1 MNKLSIRYDYLIL
14 IAMIYVAVDLSS
26 MVFAYKIIEIG
37 PLIGAASSLI
47 FPATYSIMDVI
58 AEVYGH
64 KIAKKIV
71 WYAFA
76 CDLIFTTLVSVI
88 SHIPSTNQSETVA
101 YSHIFGPLLR
111 AVFAQ
116 MIGILA
122 GAFINIYLIS
132 KWKILVNG
140 RYFWLR
146 SIGSSTIGEAV
157 MLVISVFIAL
167 VGVLPMT
174 KLVQLIMYTYCYKII
189 FAIVV
194 APIVSVVATLLKNK
208 IGEGNSNGLS
218 FRSLNTLNN

>member
-1 MNKLSIRYDYLIL
+1 MNKTNKSYDFLIL

-47 FPATYSIMDVI
+47 FPLTYSIMDII

-64 KIAKKIV
+64 KMAKKII
-71 WYAFA
+71 WFAFA
-76 CDLIFTTLVSVI
+76 CDFIFAILVLGVSQ
-88 SHIPSTNQSETVA
+88 IPSSNQTETIT
-101 YSHIFGPLLR
+101 YMHIFSPLLR
-111 AVFAQ
+111 AVIAQ
-116 MIGILA
+116 MIGVLA

-132 KWKILVNG
+132 KWKVLVNG

-167 VGVLPMT
+167 VGVLP
-174 KLVQLIMYTYCYKII
+174 LNQLIQLIMYTYCYKII
-189 FAIVV
+189 FAFV
-194 APIVSVVATLLKNK
+194 AAPFISFAATLLKNK
-208 IGEGNSNGLS
+208 IDGWNSDIINLS
-218 FRSLNTLNN
+218 SLNIQNR

>member
-1 MNKLSIRYDYLIL
+1 
-14 IAMIYVAVDLSS
+14 MIYVAIDLSS

-47 FPATYSIMDVI
+47 FPATYSIMDII
-58 AEVYGH
+58 AEVYDY

-76 CDLIFTTLVSVI
+76 CDLLFAILVLII
-88 SHIPSTNQSETVA
+88 SRVPSTNQAETSV
-101 YSHIFGPLLR
+101 YIHIFSPLLR
-111 AVFAQ
+111 AVIAQ
-116 MIGILA
+116 MIGVLA

-157 MLVISVFIAL
+157 MLVISALIAL
-167 VGVLPMT
+167 VGVLQLN
-174 KLVQLIMYTYCYKII
+174 KLIQLIMYTYCYKII

-194 APIVSVVATLLKNK
+194 APIVTIAATLLKNK
-208 IGEGNSNGLS
+208 IGDSNSNGLS
-218 FRSLNTLNN
+218 FNSLNTLNN